1 MSKRP
6 STIDPA
12 RLRRTT
18 ARNKRRLDQEREAV
32 EQERER
38 QEAADA
44 EQYGKAEAQK
54 VIPKIPAILKKAA
67 REGDDHAVVMT
78 RLITRGDKRAAEM
91 TCGVITT
98 ISSFRGRHPSK
109 PKSKPSLRGD
119 PYSTPDTRRVFSFHR
134 RRVDK

>member
-78 RLITRGDKRAAEM
+78 RLITRGDKRAAEIVAEYCQGLGLRAEIKYYQASHDDM
-91 TCGVITT
+91 D
-98 ISSFRGRHPSK
+98 SSHYYLVVSWEA
-109 PKSKPSLRGD
+109 SVE
-119 PYSTPDTRRVFSFHR
+119 TEE
-134 RRVDK
+134 